1 MIETAGAGAGAHAPM
16 VTIENNV
23 LDVLDENLDK
33 KKKKENELNDR
44 K

>member
-1 MIETAGAGAGAHAPM
+1 M

-33 KKKKENELNDR
+33 KKKKENEINDR

>member
-23 LDVLDENLDK
+23 LAKKVD
-33 KKKKENELNDR
+33 KKKKENEINDR

>member
-1 MIETAGAGAGAHAPM
+1 MMETAGAGAGAHAPM

-23 LDVLDENLDK
+23 LNTKLDK
-33 KKKKENELNDR
+33 KKKKETDING

>member
-23 LDVLDENLDK
+23 LDVLDENLEK
-33 KKKKENELNDR
+33 RKKKENEING

>member
-23 LDVLDENLDK
+23 LDAKVDK
-33 KKKKENELNDR
+33 KKKKENEINDR

>member
-23 LDVLDENLDK
+23 LNAKVKVDK
-33 KKKKENELNDR
+33 KKKETEINDR